1 MKDIKVVKDS
11 LRIMDA
17 NYVSSEKIDED
28 SYDLR
33 FTYKKRNYILHINR
47 KYKLMMVETTDSIYG
62 MNINCD
68 TLELINYIREMI
80 TFTEFE
86 EYNVFSLSLRKEV
99 KNGYIEKILQVTKE
113 VDSGDI
119 IFDSESI
126 DFNEIVEDKPKVIP
140 YYFGLNNFD
149 KRIFVD
155 DWLEDFNEK
164 VVTLSEEDLF
174 IMESTLISYYYKI
187 LNNMWEGDMIDPFLA
202 SYSSSILY
210 EEITRRLKGRTFE
223 DWFNEWET
231 RFDKENIEKYLNSK
245 NEGKSKELN

>member
-140 YYFGLNNFD
+140 YDFGLNSFD
-149 KRIFVD
+149 KRIFSD

>member
-47 KYKLMMVETTDSIYG
+47 KYKLMMLEPIDSIYG

-68 TLELINYIREMI
+68 TLEVINYIREML

-99 KNGYIEKILQVTKE
+99 KNGYIEKILQVTKD
-113 VDSGDI
+113 VGMGDI
-119 IFDSESI
+119 IIDSESI
-126 DFNEIVEDKPKVIP
+126 DFIETLEDKSKVIP
-140 YYFGLNNFD
+140 YDFGLNSFD
-149 KRIFVD
+149 ERIFVE

-174 IMESTLISYYYKI
+174 IMESTLISYYYKMI
-187 LNNMWEGDMIDPFLA
+187 NNKWEGDMIDPFLA
-202 SYSSSILY
+202 SFASSILY
-210 EEITRRLKGRTFE
+210 QEINRRLKRRTFD
-223 DWFNEWET
+223 DWFNEWVT
-231 RFDKENIEKYLNSK
+231 YFNKENLEEYVNNK
-245 NEGKSKELN
+245 NGDKSKELK

>member
-47 KYKLMMVETTDSIYG
+47 KYKLMMLETTDSIYG

-99 KNGYIEKILQVTKE
+99 KNGYIENILQVTKD

-119 IFDSESI
+119 IIDRESI
-126 DFNEIVEDKPKVIP
+126 DFTQTIEDKSKVIP
-140 YYFGLNNFD
+140 YDFGLNIFD
-149 KRIFVD
+149 KRIFVE

-164 VVTLSEEDLF
+164 VITLKEEDLF
-174 IMESTLISYYYKI
+174 IMESTLISYYHKI
-187 LNNMWEGDMIDPFLA
+187 LNNKWEGDMIDPFLV
-202 SYSSSILY
+202 SYASSILY
-210 EEITRRLKGRTFE
+210 EEINRRLEERTFE

-231 RFDKENIEKYLNSK
+231 HFSKENIEKYLNSK
-245 NEGKSKELN
+245 NEDKSKELK